1 MVIFSR
7 IKFALLILAAA
18 PAITTASEYST
29 TTVPTAQRTA
39 PTAATTKANRLLMQR
54 FVQFINTADPK
65 LATELVS
72 PKAVFFVPGRPDP
85 MRGPAGY
92 LEIINMMRSGFP
104 DIQWTLEET
113 IAEGNNIVARYTM
126 RGTHQGAFMG
136 VPPTGKKIAV
146 QALNIYRF
154 SNGKILEE
162 LGQPD
167 LLGLLQQI
175 GGLQPQ

>member
-1 MVIFSR
+1 MIIFSR
-7 IKFALLILAAA
+7 IKFALLILATA
-18 PAITTASEYST
+18 PAVTMASESST
-29 TTVPTAQRTA
+29 TTVPTAQRAA
-39 PTAATTKANRLLMQR
+39 PTAATTKTNRLFMQR

-72 PKAVFFVPGRPDP
+72 PKATFFVPGRPDP
-85 MRGPAGY
+85 LSGPAGY

-113 IAEGNNIVARYTM
+113 IAEGANIVARYTM

-154 SNGKILEE
+154 SNGQIFEE

-175 GGLQPQ
+175 GGLPTR

>member
-1 MVIFSR
+1 MPSFSR
-7 IKFALLILAAA
+7 IKYALLIFAAV
-18 PAITTASEYST
+18 PALTMAGESSPTTGAS
-29 TTVPTAQRTA
+29 ARRAA
-39 PTAATTKANRLLMQR
+39 PTAATTHANRKFMQR

-65 LATELVS
+65 LASELVS
-72 PKAVFFVPGRPDP
+72 PKASFSVPGRPDP
-85 MRGPAGY
+85 LSGPAGY
-92 LEIINMMRSGFP
+92 MEIINMMRAGFP

-126 RGTHQGAFMG
+126 RGTHKGTFMG
-136 VPPTGKKIAV
+136 VPPTGKKIVV

-154 SNGKILEE
+154 SDGQILEE

-175 GGLQPQ
+175 GGLPTR

>member
-1 MVIFSR
+1 
-7 IKFALLILAAA
+7 
-18 PAITTASEYST
+18 
-29 TTVPTAQRTA
+29 
-39 PTAATTKANRLLMQR
+39 MQR

-72 PKAVFFVPGRPDP
+72 PKASFFVPGRPDP
-85 MRGPAGY
+85 LIGPAGY

-113 IAEGNNIVARYTM
+113 IAEGDNIVARYTM
-126 RGTHQGAFMG
+126 RGTHMGTFMG
-136 VPPTGKKIAV
+136 VAPTGKKIAV

-154 SNGKILEE
+154 SKGQILEE

-175 GGLQPQ
+175 GGLSPR

>member
-1 MVIFSR
+1 MSG
-7 IKFALLILAAA
+7 
-18 PAITTASEYST
+18 
-29 TTVPTAQRTA
+29 
-39 PTAATTKANRLLMQR
+39 ATTEANRLLMQR
-54 FVQFINTADPK
+54 FVQFINTADEQ
-65 LATELVS
+65 LAKALVS
-72 PKAVFFVPGRPDP
+72 PEATFFVPGRPDP
-85 MRGPAGY
+85 VSGPAGY

-113 IAEGNNIVARYTM
+113 IAEGDNIVARYTM

-136 VPPTGKKIAV
+136 VPPSNKKIAV

-154 SNGKILEE
+154 SDGQIREE

-175 GGLQPQ
+175 GGLPKQ

>member
-1 MVIFSR
+1 MSV
-7 IKFALLILAAA
+7 
-18 PAITTASEYST
+18 T
-29 TTVPTAQRTA
+29 TTE
-39 PTAATTKANRLLMQR
+39 ANRLLMPR
-54 FVQFINTADPK
+54 FVQFINTADEQ
-65 LATELVS
+65 LASELVS
-72 PKAVFFVPGRPDP
+72 PKASFFVPGRPDP
-85 MRGPAGY
+85 VSGPAGY

-113 IAEGNNIVARYTM
+113 IAEGDNIVARYTM

-136 VPPTGKKIAV
+136 VLPTNKKIAV

-154 SNGKILEE
+154 SNGQIREE

-175 GGLQPQ
+175 GASPASPSA

>member
-1 MVIFSR
+1 MS
-7 IKFALLILAAA
+7 
-18 PAITTASEYST
+18 
-29 TTVPTAQRTA
+29 
-39 PTAATTKANRLLMQR
+39 AATMEANRLQMQR
-54 FVQFINTADPK
+54 FVQFINTADEQ
-65 LATELVS
+65 LATALVS
-72 PKAVFFVPGRPDP
+72 PEASFFVPGRPDP
-85 MRGPAGY
+85 VSGPAGY

-113 IAEGNNIVARYTM
+113 IAEGDNIVARYTM

-136 VPPTGKKIAV
+136 IPPTNKKIAV

-154 SNGKILEE
+154 ANGQIREE

-175 GGLQPQ
+175 GGLPTP

>member
-1 MVIFSR
+1 MSV
-7 IKFALLILAAA
+7 
-18 PAITTASEYST
+18 
-29 TTVPTAQRTA
+29 
-39 PTAATTKANRLLMQR
+39 ATTEANRLLMRR
-54 FVQFINTADPK
+54 FVQFINTADAQ
-65 LATELVS
+65 LATALVS
-72 PKAVFFVPGRPDP
+72 PQATFFVPGRPDP
-85 MRGPAGY
+85 VSGPAGY

-113 IAEGNNIVARYTM
+113 IAEGDNIVARYTM

-136 VPPTGKKIAV
+136 IPPTNKKIAV

-154 SNGKILEE
+154 SNGQIREE

-175 GGLQPQ
+175 GGLPTK

>member
-1 MVIFSR
+1 MVNFSR
-7 IKFALLILAAA
+7 IKFTLLILAAT
-18 PAITTASEYST
+18 PAVSMASEPRT
-29 TTVPTAQRTA
+29 TTVPSAQRAA

-65 LATELVS
+65 LAAELVS
-72 PKAVFFVPGRPDP
+72 PKAIFFVPGRPDP
-85 MRGPAGY
+85 VSGPAGY

-126 RGTHQGAFMG
+126 RGTQQGAFMG
-136 VPPTGKKIAV
+136 VPPTGKKIEV

-162 LGQPD
+162 RGQPD

-175 GGLQPQ
+175 GGLPAR

>member
-1 MVIFSR
+1 MSV
-7 IKFALLILAAA
+7 
-18 PAITTASEYST
+18 
-29 TTVPTAQRTA
+29 A
-39 PTAATTKANRLLMQR
+39 PTEANRLLMQR
-54 FVQFINTADPK
+54 FVQFINTADVQ

-72 PKAVFFVPGRPDP
+72 PKAIFFVPGRPDP
-85 MRGPAGY
+85 LSGPAGY

-113 IAEGNNIVARYTM
+113 IAEGDNIVARYTM

-136 VPPTGKKIAV
+136 IPPTNKKIAV

-154 SNGKILEE
+154 SNGQICEE

-175 GGLQPQ
+175 GGLPTQ